1 MQRSIE
7 LLELESGIIAKNTA
21 AIATVSFF
29 EGDLTQAYA
38 FIKERFASI
47 VQANPWLGGR
57 LRKGF
62 MAKRVNLDY
71 DEIDIETLIFLNP
84 EGLSIHSELTYADI
98 TTSVEPYIVKSPQ
111 HMLNTEAKVCS
122 LVLTQS
128 SKDHFAMIFSVSHS
142 VVDGHA
148 YYQLLNMFSKENEV
162 YALSAIRKDETN
174 AQIKNGVG
182 RNTYD
187 YFVGAAHVINALF
200 GMATAKRAKVFAY
213 YVDQEK
219 IEEIKKAHTRSES
232 CEYISSNDIL
242 SSSFAVFTKV
252 RLLLMAINFRGKLKA
267 LTQNDAGNY
276 EAVVLYDEEYY
287 QSPCGIRK
295 AISHNEPY
303 RGLGKPLPS
312 FFEGVRC
319 KMALITNWATF
330 SQELNLEGC
339 KETLHLPLNHAS
351 GKMPYEFAIIFRAKG
366 NEHAVAY
373 YTNRFSEEDFTLSD
387 LPIGNCVSSAIFSD
401 HSA

>member
-1 MQRSIE
+1 MQHSIE
-7 LLELESGIIAKNTA
+7 LLELESGIFAKNAA

-29 EGDLTQAYA
+29 EGDLTQAYD
-38 FIKERFASI
+38 FIKERFESI
-47 VQANPWLGGR
+47 VQANPWLGGC

-71 DEIDIETLIFLNP
+71 DEIDSETLIFLNP
-84 EGLSIHSELTYADI
+84 EGLSIHSELPYADI
-98 TTSVEPYIVKSPQ
+98 TTSVEPYIVKKPQ
-111 HMLNTEAKVCS
+111 HMLNTKEKVCS
-122 LVLTQS
+122 LVLTQN
-128 SKDHFAMIFSVSHS
+128 SKKQFAMIFSVSHS
-142 VVDGHA
+142 VVDGDG

-162 YALSAIRKDETN
+162 YALSAMRKDETN
-174 AQIKNGVG
+174 VQIKNGVG
-182 RNTYD
+182 RDTYD

-213 YVDQEK
+213 YVDQKK
-219 IEEIKKAHTRSES
+219 IEEIKKAHTKSEA

-252 RLLLMAINFRGKLKA
+252 RLLLMAINFRGKIKA
-267 LTQNDAGNY
+267 LTQKDAGNY
-276 EAVVLYDEEYY
+276 EAVVLYDEDYY
-287 QSPCGIRK
+287 QNPCGIRQ
-295 AISHNEPY
+295 AISHEPY

-312 FFEGVRC
+312 FFEGLRC

-339 KETLHLPLNHAS
+339 KEILHLPLNHAS
-351 GKMPYEFAIIFRAKG
+351 GKMPYEFAIIFRARG

-373 YTNRFSEEDFTLSD
+373 YTNRFREEDFTLSD
-387 LPIGNCVSSAIFSD
+387 LPVGNCVSTEIFSD